1 MTENTQERIHR
12 LTEDVLGEVTREMG
26 FTESPF
32 RCRCDPQPSENGL
45 TIWKVALWLNPF
57 QGLGFEV
64 EAEEEI
70 TDEAMR
76 LRIEKAIEKELI
88 RAGFEERGQQ

>member
-12 LTEDVLGEVTREMG
+12 LTEDVLGAVTRKMG

-32 RCRCDPQPSENGL
+32 RCRCDLQPSENGL
-45 TIWKVALWLNPF
+45 MIWRVALWLNPF
-57 QGLGFEV
+57 QGLGFEI

-76 LRIEKAIEKELI
+76 LRIEKAIEEELT
-88 RAGFEERGQQ
+88 RAGFEE

>member
-1 MTENTQERIHR
+1 MTENTQERIKR
-12 LTEDVLGEVTREMG
+12 MTEEVLEEVTRKMG
-26 FTESPF
+26 FSESPF
-32 RCRCDPQPSENGL
+32 RCRCDLKPGENGG

-70 TDEAMR
+70 ADEVMR
-76 LRIEKAIEKELI
+76 LRIEKEIEKELI
-88 RAGFEERGQQ
+88 RAGFEE